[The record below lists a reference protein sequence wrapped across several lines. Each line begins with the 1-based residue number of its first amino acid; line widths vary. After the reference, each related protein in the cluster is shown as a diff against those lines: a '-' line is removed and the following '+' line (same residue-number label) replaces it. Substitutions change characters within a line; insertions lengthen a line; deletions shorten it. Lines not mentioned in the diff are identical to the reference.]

1 MTDLLLVLN
10 GFILAC
16 VMFTVLYGVK
26 LYRRFFITLQRRMD
40 GLEAAKR
47 ALAYHREQFDIKSH
61 AMDELKVKMKELE
74 RREAARKLR

>member
-1 MTDLLLVLN
+1 
-10 GFILAC
+10 
-16 VMFTVLYGVK
+16 
-26 LYRRFFITLQRRMD
+26 MD